1 MSTIEKHFNESV
13 VILRIQTSSGYK
25 KTFVS
30 TGTID
35 AHIQRLDE
43 KSGSELIGVY
53 GATHRAWVGI
63 DNDIQE
69 NDQVRDPEG
78 NIFTVLSVIDDGRD
92 FAINEHKELIL
103 KIFSRDILPRT

>member
-1 MSTIEKHFNESV
+1 MSTIERHFNKSV
-13 VILRIQTSSGYK
+13 VILRLSLTSGYK
-25 KTFVS
+25 RTFIS

-43 KSGSELIGVY
+43 KAGIESWGVQ

-63 DNDIQE
+63 DYVIKEGDKI
-69 NDQVRDPEG
+69 RDPQG
-78 NIFTVLSVIDDGRD
+78 NEYIVLTVLDDGRD

-103 KIFSRDILPRT
+103 KIYLPPVIPTT